1 MHFIFTKVSIQFFS
15 LTVRKILRPSL
26 QLILFII
33 CINLSV
39 YAQKIDYPSIILED
53 IGIRVSGK
61 EFPDTLEFLT
71 IKFHNSDISY
81 QFNISLTDGGFD
93 TSLVLHSTGKYL
105 IQNITTNEPIGETR
119 VLPGIIS
126 ILPPA
131 LAILLALIFRQV
143 MLSLIIGIFT
153 GTLFIYGYNPIT
165 AFLRLADVYIINALI
180 DKSHMQVI
188 VFTLL
193 FGGVIGLI
201 SKSGGTRGIAN
212 VLIKFAKT
220 RKSGLISTWLS
231 GIIIFFDDYA
241 NTLVVGNLMKP
252 VTDNLKISRAKL
264 AFVVDATAAPIAS
277 IFIISSWIGFEV
289 GLIQQGLRSIGSEA
303 NAYSVFIE
311 TIPYRF
317 YPIALIF
324 FVFLVSYTQRDFGS
338 MLKVEREAFAGNDT
352 SKLGTTTTDLTA
364 SSELFG
370 NEDKAK
376 WYNGAVP
383 ILVLI
388 FGSIAGLVLTGLD
401 SLKAEGIENY
411 SVQNII
417 AGSDAYL
424 ALLWSSFA
432 ACVVSV
438 VMILLQKIMNLKE
451 TLDAWFLGLRSMFL
465 AVVILTLAWSIGSVT
480 QDIRTAD
487 YIVSLISDSINPY
500 LLPVIVFIVCGLTS
514 FSTGTSWGTMAIMFP
529 IVIPLAAS
537 VSEMNGLSSS
547 DSTLIL
553 YGVISSVLTGCVWGD
568 HCSPI
573 SDTTILSSM
582 ASGCDHV
589 EHVRTQLPYAI
600 VVAIV
605 TMIIG
610 DLPTAFGLS
619 PYISIGLIF
628 IILTT
633 IVLFVGKR
641 VVHN

>member
-1 MHFIFTKVSIQFFS
+1 MRPYLQFLIVFTSLNISIYS
-15 LTVRKILRPSL
+15 
-26 QLILFII
+26 
-33 CINLSV
+33 
-39 YAQKIDYPSIILED
+39 QKIEYPSVILED
-53 IGIRVSGK
+53 ISFSLQGSGFNDNA
-61 EFPDTLEFLT
+61 ETVTL
-71 IKFHNSDISY
+71 KFQSENNSQSFI
-81 QFNISLTDGGFD
+81 IALIDGGFD
-93 TSLVLHSTGKYL
+93 TSLTLNSTGKFL
-105 IQNITTNEPIGETR
+105 ISDTSTNTSLGETR
-119 VLPGIIS
+119 VIPGLFS

-143 MLSLIIGIFT
+143 LLSLIIGIFT
-153 GTLFIYGYNPIT
+153 GTFFIYGYNPLT

-212 VLIKFAKT
+212 VLIKFART
-220 RKSGLISTWLS
+220 RKSGLISTWLA
-231 GIIIFFDDYA
+231 GIVIFFDDYA

-289 GLIQQGLRSIGSEA
+289 GLIQQGLRSIGSDA

-338 MLKVEREAFAGNDT
+338 MYKAEFNAIKGNDT
-352 SKLGTTTTDLTA
+352 TKPGITTTDLTA

-370 NEDKAK
+370 NEDKAR
-376 WYNGAVP
+376 WYNGMIP
-383 ILVLI
+383 IFVLI
-388 FGSIAGLVLTGLD
+388 FGSIAGLVITGLD
-401 SLKAEGIENY
+401 TLEANGVEQY

-432 ACVVSV
+432 ACVVAA
-438 VMILLQKIMNLKE
+438 VMIISQKIMTLKE

-465 AVVILTLAWSIGSVT
+465 AVLILTLAWSIGSVT

-487 YIVSLISDSINPY
+487 YIISLISDAINPY
-500 LLPVIVFIVCGLTS
+500 YLPVLVFIVCGLTS

-537 VSEMNGLSSS
+537 VSEMNSLSPA

-605 TMIIG
+605 TMLIG

-619 PYISIGLIF
+619 PYISIALIF
-628 IILTT
+628 LILTL
-633 IVLFVGKR
+633 IVLYVGKR
-641 VVHN
+641 ITPQG

>member
-1 MHFIFTKVSIQFFS
+1 MIF
-15 LTVRKILRPSL
+15 
-26 QLILFII
+26 
-33 CINLSV
+33 NLSV
-39 YAQKIDYPSIILED
+39 FPQTIDYPTIILKD
-53 IGIRVSGK
+53 IDFSLSGK
-61 EFPDTLEFLT
+61 DYPDTLNS
-71 IKFHNSDISY
+71 ISVKFSSSQSVHT
-81 QFNISLTDGGFD
+81 FNISLDKGQFD
-93 TSLVLHSTGKYL
+93 TTISISSTGLFTIY
-105 IQNITTNEPIGETR
+105 NETDNEKIGETR
-119 VLPGIIS
+119 ALPGLIS

-143 MLSLIIGIFT
+143 LLSLLIGIFT
-153 GTLFIYGYNPIT
+153 GAIFIYGYDPLT

-188 VFTLL
+188 VFTLM

-212 VLIKFAKT
+212 ALKKFAKS
-220 RKSGLISTWLS
+220 RRSGLISTWLA

-289 GLIQQGLRSIGSEA
+289 GLIQQGLDTIGSTE

-324 FVFLVSYTQRDFGS
+324 FVFLISYTQRDFGP
-338 MLKVEREAFAGNDT
+338 MLKAEMDALEGNDK
-352 SKLGTTTTDLTA
+352 SKLGITTTDLTS

-376 WYNGAVP
+376 WYNGIIP

-388 FGSIAGLVLTGLD
+388 FGSILGLIITGLD
-401 SLKAEGIENY
+401 TISDSGVEQY
-411 SVQNII
+411 TVQDII

-424 ALLWSSFA
+424 ALLWSSSA
-432 ACVVSV
+432 ACVVAA
-438 VMILLQKIMNLKE
+438 VMILSQKIMNLKE

-465 AVVILTLAWSIGSVT
+465 AVLILTLAWAIGSVT

-487 YIVSLISDSINPY
+487 YIISLISDSISPHY
-500 LLPVIVFIVCGLTS
+500 LPVIVFIVCGLTS

-537 VSEMNGLSSS
+537 VSELHGLTSAE
-547 DSTLIL
+547 STLVL
-553 YGVISSVLTGCVWGD
+553 HGVISSVLTGCVWGD

-582 ASGCDHV
+582 ASGCDHI

-600 VVAIV
+600 IVAVI
-605 TMIIG
+605 TMLVG
-610 DLPTAFGLS
+610 DIPTAFGLS
-619 PYISIGLIF
+619 PYISIALIF
-628 IILTT
+628 VILIVIIMFFGKK
-633 IVLFVGKR
+633 IVPKKIIV
-641 VVHN
+641 

>member
-1 MHFIFTKVSIQFFS
+1 MRPYLQFLIVFTS
-15 LTVRKILRPSL
+15 LNI
-26 QLILFII
+26 
-33 CINLSV
+33 SV
-39 YAQKIDYPSIILED
+39 YSQKTEYPSVILED
-53 IGIRVSGK
+53 ISFSLQGSGFNDNA
-61 EFPDTLEFLT
+61 ETVTL
-71 IKFHNSDISY
+71 KFQSENNSQSFI
-81 QFNISLTDGGFD
+81 IVLIDGGFD
-93 TSLVLHSTGKYL
+93 TSLTLNSTGKFL
-105 IQNITTNEPIGETR
+105 ISDTSTNTSLGETR
-119 VLPGIIS
+119 VIPGLFS

-143 MLSLIIGIFT
+143 LLSLIIGIFT
-153 GTLFIYGYNPIT
+153 GTFFIYGYNPLT

-212 VLIKFAKT
+212 VLIKFART
-220 RKSGLISTWLS
+220 RKSGLISTWLA
-231 GIIIFFDDYA
+231 GIVIFFDDYA

-289 GLIQQGLRSIGSEA
+289 GLIQQGLRSIGSDA

-338 MLKVEREAFAGNDT
+338 MYKAESNAIKGNDT
-352 SKLGTTTTDLTA
+352 TKPGITTTDLTA

-370 NEDKAK
+370 NEDKAR
-376 WYNGAVP
+376 WYNGMIP
-383 ILVLI
+383 IFVLI
-388 FGSIAGLVLTGLD
+388 FGSIAGLVITGLD
-401 SLKAEGIENY
+401 TLEANGVEQY

-432 ACVVSV
+432 ACVVAAIIIIS
-438 VMILLQKIMNLKE
+438 QKIMTLKE

-465 AVVILTLAWSIGSVT
+465 AVLILTLAWSIGSVT

-487 YIVSLISDSINPY
+487 YIISLISDAINPY
-500 LLPVIVFIVCGLTS
+500 YLPVLVFIVCGLTS

-537 VSEMNGLSSS
+537 VSEMNSLSPA

-605 TMIIG
+605 TMLIG

-619 PYISIGLIF
+619 PYISIALIF
-628 IILTT
+628 LILTL
-633 IVLFVGKR
+633 IVLYVGKR
-641 VVHN
+641 ITPQG

>member
-1 MHFIFTKVSIQFFS
+1 MRPVLKLIFV
-15 LTVRKILRPSL
+15 L
-26 QLILFII
+26 I
-33 CINLSV
+33 CINLSG
-39 YAQKIDYPSIILED
+39 YSQQIDHPSVILED
-53 IGIRVSGK
+53 IGFRITGK
-61 EFPDTLEFLT
+61 EFPDTIESIN
-71 IKFHNSDISY
+71 IKFYHSEISY
-81 QFNISLTDGGFD
+81 QFNLKLDNGSFD
-93 TSLVLHSTGKYL
+93 TTLFLSSTGGYFIENL
-105 IQNITTNEPIGETR
+105 TTNELVGEIR

-153 GTLFIYGYNPIT
+153 GAFFIYGYNPIT
-165 AFLRLADVYIINALI
+165 AFLRLADVYIINSLI

-220 RKSGLISTWLS
+220 RKSGLISTWLA
-231 GIIIFFDDYA
+231 GIVIFFDDYA

-289 GLIQQGLRSIGSEA
+289 GLIQQGLRSIGSDA

-324 FVFLVSYTQRDFGS
+324 FVFLLSYTQRDFGA
-338 MLKVEREAFAGNDT
+338 MYKVERTAFAGNDT
-352 SKLGTTTTDLTA
+352 TKPGITTTDLTA

-376 WYNGAVP
+376 WYNGMIP

-388 FGSIAGLVLTGLD
+388 FGSISGLILTGLD
-401 SLKAEGIENY
+401 SLEAEGIENY
-411 SVQNII
+411 SLQDII

-424 ALLWSSFA
+424 SLLWSSFA
-432 ACVVSV
+432 ACVVAA
-438 VMILLQKIMNLKE
+438 VMILSQKIMNIKE

-487 YIVSLISDSINPY
+487 YIISLISDSINPY
-500 LLPVIVFIVCGLTS
+500 LLPVLVFIVCGITS

-537 VSEMNGLSSS
+537 VSELSGFSS
-547 DSTLIL
+547 ADSTLIL

-600 VVAIV
+600 VVAII
-605 TMIIG
+605 TMLIG
-610 DLPTAFGLS
+610 DLPTAVGLS
-619 PYISIGLIF
+619 PYISLGLIF
-628 IILTT
+628 FILTMV
-633 IVLFVGKR
+633 VLLVGKR
-641 VVHN
+641 IQTQF

>member
-1 MHFIFTKVSIQFFS
+1 MKSIPQAFLIFLFFTFTILPQSIE
-15 LTVRKILRPSL
+15 
-26 QLILFII
+26 
-33 CINLSV
+33 
-39 YAQKIDYPSIILED
+39 YPSIILT
-53 IGIRVSGK
+53 GIDFNLQGSG
-61 EFPDTLEFLT
+61 FPDSIQT
-71 IKFHNSDISY
+71 INLKFHNNEGSY
-81 QFNISLTDGGFD
+81 RFSIILKEGSFD
-93 TSLVLHSTGKYL
+93 TTLVLSAAGSFEV
-105 IQNITTNEPIGETR
+105 TNETFDEQIGSAR
-119 VLPGIIS
+119 VLPGILS

-143 MLSLIIGIFT
+143 IFSLILGIFT
-153 GTLFIYGYNPIT
+153 GAFFIYGYDPLT

-212 VLIKFAKT
+212 SVIKFAKN
-220 RKSGLISTWLS
+220 RRSGLISTWLA

-252 VTDNLKISRAKL
+252 VTDRLKISRAKL

-277 IFIISSWIGFEV
+277 VFIISSWIGYEV
-289 GLIQQGLRSIGSEA
+289 GLIQDGLQMIGSTE

-324 FVFLVSYTQRDFGS
+324 FVFFLSYTQRDFGP
-338 MLKVEREAFAGNDT
+338 MLKSERKALQDNDT
-352 SKLGTTTTDLTA
+352 SKLGITASDLTA

-370 NEDKAK
+370 NEEKAK
-376 WYNGAVP
+376 WYNGLIP

-388 FGSIAGLVLTGLD
+388 FGSIAGLIFTGLN
-401 SLKAEGIENY
+401 SLNSGGTTDY
-411 SVQNII
+411 SVKDVI
-417 AGSDAYL
+417 AASDSYL

-432 ACVVSV
+432 ACVVAA
-438 VMILLQKIMNLKE
+438 VMILFQKIMSLKE
-451 TLDAWFLGLRSMFL
+451 TIDAWFLGLRSMFL
-465 AVVILTLAWSIGSVT
+465 AVVILTLAWSIGSIT
-480 QDIRTAD
+480 QDVKTAD
-487 YIVSLISDSINPY
+487 YIISLISDSISPHF
-500 LLPVIVFIVCGLTS
+500 LPVIVFIVCGLVS

-537 VSEMNGLSSS
+537 VSKLGGLMPAE
-547 DSTLIL
+547 STLIL
-553 YGVISSVLTGCVWGD
+553 HGVISSVLTGCVWGD

-582 ASGCDHV
+582 ASGCDHI

-600 VVAIV
+600 VVGII
-605 TMIIG
+605 TMLLG
-610 DLPTAFGLS
+610 DIPTAFGLS
-619 PYISIGLIF
+619 PYISIILICL
-628 IILTT
+628 ILVGV
-633 IVLFVGKR
+633 ILLVGKK
-641 VVHN
+641 VILHNNIH

>member
-1 MHFIFTKVSIQFFS
+1 MKLLIQAVFFFFVIYFNANAQSIEH
-15 LTVRKILRPSL
+15 PSL
-26 QLILFII
+26 IL
-33 CINLSV
+33 
-39 YAQKIDYPSIILED
+39 KDIDFHI
-53 IGIRVSGK
+53 SGK
-61 EFPDTLEFLT
+61 GFPDTTET
-71 IKFHNSDISY
+71 ITLNVSNSEYSNTFKIIISK
-81 QFNISLTDGGFD
+81 GVFD
-93 TSLVLHSTGKYL
+93 TTLSISSTGHF
-105 IQNITTNEPIGETR
+105 IIR
-119 VLPGIIS
+119 VESISKELGSLRSLPGLLSII
-126 ILPPA
+126 PPA

-143 MLSLIIGIFT
+143 LLSLLIGIFT
-153 GTLFIYGYNPIT
+153 GAFFIYGYNPIT

-188 VFTLL
+188 VFTLM

-212 VLIKFAKT
+212 ILRNFART
-220 RKSGLISTWLS
+220 RRSGLISTWLS

-289 GLIQQGLRSIGSEA
+289 GLIQDGLNTIGSSE
-303 NAYSVFIE
+303 NAYSVFIS

-324 FVFLVSYTQRDFGS
+324 FVFFLSYTQRDFGA
-338 MLKVEREAFAGNDT
+338 MFKAEMNAMDGNDK
-352 SKLGTTTTDLTA
+352 SKLGVNTTDLTS

-376 WYNGAVP
+376 WYNGVIP

-401 SLKAEGIENY
+401 TLSESGVKDY
-411 SVQNII
+411 TVQDII

-424 ALLWSSFA
+424 SLLWSSTA
-432 ACVVSV
+432 ACVVAGI
-438 VMILLQKIMNLKE
+438 MILSQKIMNLKD

-465 AVVILTLAWSIGSVT
+465 AVLILTLAWGIGSVT

-487 YIVSLISDSINPY
+487 YIISLISDTISPY
-500 LLPVIVFIVCGLTS
+500 YLPVIVFLVCGITS

-529 IVIPLAAS
+529 IVIPLSAS
-537 VSEMNGLSSS
+537 ISEINGLTSTE
-547 DSTLIL
+547 STLIL
-553 YGVISSVLTGCVWGD
+553 HGVISSVLTGCVWGD

-582 ASGCDHV
+582 ASGCDHI

-600 VVAIV
+600 LVGVI
-605 TMIIG
+605 TMILG
-610 DLPTAFGLS
+610 DIPTAFGLS
-619 PYISIGLIF
+619 PYISLVLIF
-628 IILTT
+628 F
-633 IVLFVGKR
+633 VLIAVIMFFGRKVK
-641 VVHN
+641 NSKI

>member
-1 MHFIFTKVSIQFFS
+1 MIF
-15 LTVRKILRPSL
+15 
-26 QLILFII
+26 
-33 CINLSV
+33 NLSV
-39 YAQKIDYPSIILED
+39 FPQTIDNPTIILKD
-53 IGIRVSGK
+53 IDFSLSGK
-61 EFPDTLEFLT
+61 GYPETLNS
-71 IKFHNSDISY
+71 ISVKFSSSQSDHT
-81 QFNISLTDGGFD
+81 FNIALDKGQFD
-93 TSLVLHSTGKYL
+93 TTLSISSTGLFTIY
-105 IQNITTNEPIGETR
+105 NETGDEKIGETR
-119 VLPGIIS
+119 ALPGLIS

-143 MLSLIIGIFT
+143 LLSLLIGIFT
-153 GTLFIYGYNPIT
+153 GAFFIYGYDPLT

-188 VFTLL
+188 VFTLM

-212 VLIKFAKT
+212 ALKKFAKS
-220 RKSGLISTWLS
+220 RRSGLISTWLA

-264 AFVVDATAAPIAS
+264 AFVVDSTAAPIAS

-289 GLIQQGLRSIGSEA
+289 GLIQQGLDTIGSTE

-324 FVFLVSYTQRDFGS
+324 FVFLISYTQRDFGP
-338 MLKVEREAFAGNDT
+338 MLKAEMDALEGNDK
-352 SKLGTTTTDLTA
+352 SKLGITTTDLTS

-376 WYNGAVP
+376 WYNGIIP

-388 FGSIAGLVLTGLD
+388 FGSILGLIITGFNTLSD
-401 SLKAEGIENY
+401 SGVEQY
-411 SVQNII
+411 TVQDII

-424 ALLWSSFA
+424 ALLWSSSA
-432 ACVVSV
+432 ACVIAA
-438 VMILLQKIMNLKE
+438 VMILSQKIMNLKE

-465 AVVILTLAWSIGSVT
+465 AVLILTLAWAIGSVT

-487 YIVSLISDSINPY
+487 YIISLISDSISPHY
-500 LLPVIVFIVCGLTS
+500 LPVIVFIVCGLIS

-537 VSEMNGLSSS
+537 VSELHSLTSAE
-547 DSTLIL
+547 STLVL
-553 YGVISSVLTGCVWGD
+553 HGVISSVLTGCVWGD

-582 ASGCDHV
+582 ASGCDHI

-600 VVAIV
+600 IVAVI
-605 TMIIG
+605 TMLVG
-610 DLPTAFGLS
+610 DIPTAFGLS
-619 PYISIGLIF
+619 PYISIALIF
-628 IILTT
+628 VILIVIIMYFGKK
-633 IVLFVGKR
+633 IVPKKIIV
-641 VVHN
+641 

>member
-1 MHFIFTKVSIQFFS
+1 MKSILQPFLIFLFFTSAILPQSIE
-15 LTVRKILRPSL
+15 
-26 QLILFII
+26 
-33 CINLSV
+33 
-39 YAQKIDYPSIILED
+39 YPSIILTGIDFKVTGSGFTDSVKFINLKFQNSED
-53 IGIRVSGK
+53 IIRFSVSVK
-61 EFPDTLEFLT
+61 EG
-71 IKFHNSDISY
+71 S
-81 QFNISLTDGGFD
+81 FD
-93 TSLVLHSTGKYL
+93 TTFVLNQTGNYDLINETFST
-105 IQNITTNEPIGETR
+105 QIGTAR
-119 VLPGIIS
+119 ALPGIIS

-143 MLSLIIGIFT
+143 IFSLLLGIYT
-153 GTLFIYGYNPIT
+153 GAFFIYGYNPLT

-212 VLIKFAKT
+212 SVIKFAKN
-220 RKSGLISTWLS
+220 RRSGLISTWLA

-252 VTDNLKISRAKL
+252 VTDKLKISRAKL

-277 IFIISSWIGFEV
+277 VFIISSWIGYEV
-289 GLIQQGLRSIGSEA
+289 GLIQDGLQMIGSTE

-324 FVFLVSYTQRDFGS
+324 FVFFLTYTQRAFGP
-338 MLKVEREAFAGNDT
+338 MLRAERNALNDNDT
-352 SKLGTTTTDLTA
+352 SKLGITATDLTA

-370 NEDKAK
+370 NDEKAK
-376 WYNGAVP
+376 WYNGLIP

-388 FGSIAGLVLTGLD
+388 FGAIAGLIFTGLD
-401 SLKAEGIENY
+401 SLNSSRITEY
-411 SVQNII
+411 SVKDII
-417 AGSDAYL
+417 AASDSYL

-432 ACVVSV
+432 ACVVAA
-438 VMILLQKIMNLKE
+438 VMILFQKIMSLKD
-451 TLDAWFLGLRSMFL
+451 TIDAWFLGLRSMFL
-465 AVVILTLAWSIGSVT
+465 AVVILTLAWSIGSIT
-480 QDIRTAD
+480 QDVKTAD
-487 YIVSLISDSINPY
+487 YIISLISDSISPY
-500 LLPVIVFIVCGLTS
+500 FLPVIVFIVCGLVS

-537 VSEMNGLSSS
+537 VSKLGGLMPAE
-547 DSTLIL
+547 STLIL
-553 YGVISSVLTGCVWGD
+553 HGVISSVLTGCVWGD

-582 ASGCDHV
+582 ASGCDHI

-600 VVAIV
+600 VVGIV
-605 TMIIG
+605 TMLIG
-610 DLPTAFGLS
+610 DIPTAFGLS
-619 PYISIGLIF
+619 PYISIILICL
-628 IILTT
+628 ILAGVT
-633 IVLFVGKR
+633 LFFGKK
-641 VVHN
+641 VIQHSSIH

>member
-1 MHFIFTKVSIQFFS
+1 MIF
-15 LTVRKILRPSL
+15 
-26 QLILFII
+26 
-33 CINLSV
+33 NLSV
-39 YAQKIDYPSIILED
+39 FPQTIDYPTIILKD
-53 IGIRVSGK
+53 IDFSLSGK
-61 EFPDTLEFLT
+61 DYPDTLNS
-71 IKFHNSDISY
+71 ISVKFSSSQSVHT
-81 QFNISLTDGGFD
+81 FNISLDKGQFD
-93 TSLVLHSTGKYL
+93 TTISISSTGLFTIY
-105 IQNITTNEPIGETR
+105 NETDNEKIGETR
-119 VLPGIIS
+119 ALPGLIS

-143 MLSLIIGIFT
+143 LLSLLIGIFT
-153 GTLFIYGYNPIT
+153 GAFFIYGYDPLT

-188 VFTLL
+188 VFTLM

-212 VLIKFAKT
+212 ALKKFAKS
-220 RKSGLISTWLS
+220 RRSGLISTWLA

-289 GLIQQGLRSIGSEA
+289 GLIQQGLDTIGSTE

-324 FVFLVSYTQRDFGS
+324 FVFLISYTQRDFGP
-338 MLKVEREAFAGNDT
+338 MLKAEMDALEGNDK
-352 SKLGTTTTDLTA
+352 SKLGITTTDLTS

-376 WYNGAVP
+376 WYNGIIP

-388 FGSIAGLVLTGLD
+388 FGSILGLIITGLD
-401 SLKAEGIENY
+401 TISDSGVEQY
-411 SVQNII
+411 TVQDII

-424 ALLWSSFA
+424 ALLWSSSA
-432 ACVVSV
+432 ACVVAA
-438 VMILLQKIMNLKE
+438 VMILSQKIMNLKE

-465 AVVILTLAWSIGSVT
+465 AVLILTLAWAIGSVT

-487 YIVSLISDSINPY
+487 YIISLISDSISPHY
-500 LLPVIVFIVCGLTS
+500 LPVIVFIVCGLTS

-537 VSEMNGLSSS
+537 VSELHGLTSAE
-547 DSTLIL
+547 STLVL
-553 YGVISSVLTGCVWGD
+553 HGVISSVLTGCVWGD

-582 ASGCDHV
+582 ASGCDHI

-600 VVAIV
+600 IVAVI
-605 TMIIG
+605 TMLVG
-610 DLPTAFGLS
+610 DIPTAFGLS
-619 PYISIGLIF
+619 PYISIALIF
-628 IILTT
+628 VILIVIIMFFGKK
-633 IVLFVGKR
+633 IVPKKIIV
-641 VVHN
+641 